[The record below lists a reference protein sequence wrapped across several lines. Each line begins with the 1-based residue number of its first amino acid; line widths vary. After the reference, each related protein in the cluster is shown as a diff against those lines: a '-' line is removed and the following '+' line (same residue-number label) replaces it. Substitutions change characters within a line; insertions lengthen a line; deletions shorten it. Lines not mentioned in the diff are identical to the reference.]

1 MYTADSGWLDTARLY
16 TLNIT
21 LNITNII
28 NNRLQIEAGYMY
40 VARLCS
46 KIVHFF
52 LLLPQVISCCSIDC
66 RQCFQGAVKKLCAE
80 ELC

>member
-1 MYTADSGWLDTARLY
+1 MYTAVSGWLDTARLY
-16 TLNIT
+16 T

-46 KIVHFF
+46 KTVQYIFF
-52 LLLPQVISCCSIDC
+52 FCFHKSLPV
-66 RQCFQGAVKKLCAE
+66 VV
-80 ELC
+80 